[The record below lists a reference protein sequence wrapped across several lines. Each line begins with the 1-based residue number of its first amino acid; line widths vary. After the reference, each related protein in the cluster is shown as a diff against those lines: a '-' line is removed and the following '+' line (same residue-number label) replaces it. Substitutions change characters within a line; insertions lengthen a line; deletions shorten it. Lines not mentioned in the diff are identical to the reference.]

1 MTIMALLR
9 LLQRLGLLNPNFR
22 LFLLLLKMRLDFDA
36 SPDGDDVKD
45 FIRGSAIGDW
55 FVLYQMSKNLNQ
67 SLYFRFLVKL
77 AQPLSEKKERTINSC
92 KTEQKKEEKKKKGEE
107 KEKRWSSFV
116 SFATSPPPVLR
127 CTIAFFAFDFPSFEL
142 LSCFEA
148 RCCFSCYHFF
158 KGAIMGMA
166 RNQDGQPGGSIL
178 LLMMKRSR

>member
-1 MTIMALLR
+1 MALLR
-9 LLQRLGLLNPNFR
+9 LLQRLGLLNSNFR

-36 SPDGDDVKD
+36 SPDGDNVKD

-77 AQPLSEKKERTINSC
+77 AQPLSEKKEVTINSC
-92 KTEQKKEEKKKKGEE
+92 KTKQKKEEKKKKGEE

-127 CTIAFFAFDFPSFEL
+127 CIIFFCFSFFIF
-142 LSCFEA
+142 LSCFLA
-148 RCCFSCYHFF
+148 LRRDAVFLVNFISS
-158 KGAIMGMA
+158 KV
-166 RNQDGQPGGSIL
+166 Q
-178 LLMMKRSR
+178 

>member
-1 MTIMALLR
+1 MTSMAFLR
-9 LLQRLGLLNPNFR
+9 LLQRIGLLNPNFR

-36 SPDGDDVKD
+36 SPDGDNVKD

-77 AQPLSEKKERTINSC
+77 AQPLSEKKEKTISNC
-92 KTEQKKEEKKKKGEE
+92 KMEQKNEEKKKMGEE

-127 CTIAFFAFDFPSFEL
+127 CIIAFLLLIFHL
-142 LSCFEA
+142 LSCFLA
-148 RCCFSCYHFF
+148 LRRDAVFLVIIS
-158 KGAIMGMA
+158 
-166 RNQDGQPGGSIL
+166 
-178 LLMMKRSR
+178 

>member
-1 MTIMALLR
+1 MALLR

-36 SPDGDDVKD
+36 SPDGDNVKD

-77 AQPLSEKKERTINSC
+77 AQPLSEKKEVTINNC
-92 KTEQKKEEKKKKGEE
+92 KTEQKNEEEKKKGEE

-127 CTIAFFAFDFPSFEL
+127 CIIFF
-142 LSCFEA
+142 
-148 RCCFSCYHFF
+148 CFSFF
-158 KGAIMGMA
+158 IFLRCFLALRRDAVFLVNFISSKV
-166 RNQDGQPGGSIL
+166 Q
-178 LLMMKRSR
+178 